1 MTHAADLPAW
11 AALPTAFFLLLGSGL
26 TLLGAIGLLRF
37 GSFYERVHAP
47 TLGTTWGAG
56 GILIASMICFTVLQ
70 SRPALHEILI
80 AAFVIVTT
88 PVSLMLLARAALYR
102 DRTENNGGV
111 PAFEAESEGTDGEA
125 SPKSSDQKQTKG
137 Q

>member
-1 MTHAADLPAW
+1 MTYAADLPAW
-11 AALPTAFFLLLGSGL
+11 AALLTAFFLILGSGL

-56 GILIASMICFTVLQ
+56 GILIASMICFTLLQ

-80 AAFVIVTT
+80 ATFVIVTT

-111 PAFEAESEGTDGEA
+111 PDFEAESEGANEEA
-125 SPKSSDQKQTKG
+125 SQKSSRKKQTK
-137 Q
+137 

>member
-1 MTHAADLPAW
+1 MTHAADLPLW
-11 AALPTAFFLLLGSGL
+11 AALLTAFFLLLGSGL

-102 DRTENNGGV
+102 DRTENNDGV
-111 PAFEAESEGTDGEA
+111 PAFESEGAGQDDDA
-125 SPKSSDQKQTKG
+125 SQRSSAGKKANG
-137 Q
+137 R